1 LYEEKLIDPRN
12 KAYGLNYNNQKTYPV
27 YNKQNLE
34 SIADLGAQQQDKQNM
49 EAIMGRWKERQ
60 NEERPLMVI
69 ITTSGGG
76 LRSATFTMNVLQ
88 HLDSITNG
96 AIMKK
101 TFLITGAS
109 GGMIGAT
116 YFRELYRQKMSD
128 PSVRLQS
135 DKYVDNVADDLLN
148 PTFTSFIARDL
159 FAPER
164 KFTIGNYTY
173 QRDRGYSFEKA
184 LNNNT
189 GGVLNKRIQDYVQD
203 ESEARIPL
211 MFYHNVITRDA
222 KMLYI
227 STQRLRFMMQPP
239 ADTVAGT
246 TTPDAVDFLSFF
258 EKQDPYNLQLLSA
271 LRMNATFPV
280 VLPNVWMPS
289 QPVMDVMDGG
299 LRDNY
304 GISTAL
310 RFTAHMKD
318 WIQKNTGGVLFLQIR
333 DRMDGG
339 WEHPYEYTNLTGNT
353 IKPFFMLQ
361 NNWYKMMEYFQTDMA
376 TYFMGSTKFP
386 LHKLTFQYIPKKEE
400 DKAALSFHLT
410 RRERLDIQASIY
422 SQHNMQG
429 FDRVMKLLV
438 KDKSA
443 GNSLG
448 LSPHPKKLQ

>member
-1 LYEEKLIDPRN
+1 
-12 KAYGLNYNNQKTYPV
+12 
-27 YNKQNLE
+27 
-34 SIADLGAQQQDKQNM
+34 
-49 EAIMGRWKERQ
+49 
-60 NEERPLMVI
+60 
-69 ITTSGGG
+69 
-76 LRSATFTMNVLQ
+76 
-88 HLDSITNG
+88 
-96 AIMKK
+96 
-101 TFLITGAS
+101 
-109 GGMIGAT
+109 MIGAT

-299 LRDNY
+299 LRDNGY
-304 GISTAL
+304 KKIQVVCCFCRSVTEWMEVGSILTSTL
-310 RFTAHMKD
+310 
-318 WIQKNTGGVLFLQIR
+318 I
-333 DRMDGG
+333 
-339 WEHPYEYTNLTGNT
+339 
-353 IKPFFMLQ
+353 
-361 NNWYKMMEYFQTDMA
+361 
-376 TYFMGSTKFP
+376 
-386 LHKLTFQYIPKKEE
+386 
-400 DKAALSFHLT
+400 
-410 RRERLDIQASIY
+410 
-422 SQHNMQG
+422 
-429 FDRVMKLLV
+429 
-438 KDKSA
+438 
-443 GNSLG
+443 
-448 LSPHPKKLQ
+448 